1 MSDRPRTPGRPL
13 FTAEAVFATLGV
25 LAFGAGITKRWILD
39 PVGEAFNSL
48 SPDAKAAVAVLVVGG
63 VALAIA
69 FARLAQQRNVQ
80 AARRAVEARISD
92 VGGAAGVPAV
102 PAGGPVDAT

>member
-25 LAFGAGITKRWILD
+25 LAFGAGVTKRWILD
-39 PVGEAFNSL
+39 PLGEAFDSL

-69 FARLAQQRNVQ
+69 FARLAHRRTVQ
-80 AARRAVEARISD
+80 AARRAVEVRVAD
-92 VGGAAGVPAV
+92 AAGTS
-102 PAGGPVDAT
+102 GEMS